1 MPIILIRVTQKHILN
16 TIPSTQY
23 NDYRIYL
30 VHTTSTSPLIVIF
43 QFYTAV

>member
-1 MPIILIRVTQKHILN
+1 MPIILIGVTQKYILN
-16 TIPSTQY
+16 TVPSTQY

-30 VHTTSTSPLIVIF
+30 HTTSTSPLIVIF